1 MLGKF
6 HDKTEARTS
15 CFEKNGHEI
24 AIHGGKTV
32 NAPAQK
38 QDLAEKLTI
47 PNVALVVA
55 KSPELDNATKK
66 SSVII
71 SIPIDVMFG
80 EAATNHGNFKIKKH
94 GTTPQLLVTATT
106 PNNQTSIF
114 GIL

>member
-1 MLGKF
+1 MSF
-6 HDKTEARTS
+6 TNEATLLYWAS
-15 CFEKNGHEI
+15 VGDDF
-24 AIHGGKTV
+24 
-32 NAPAQK
+32 
-38 QDLAEKLTI
+38 
-47 PNVALVVA
+47 LV
-55 KSPELDNATKK
+55 
-66 SSVII
+66 VII